1 MFEQI
6 DFPVQPLMDAEIRKG
21 DLNAAYDAIILP
33 ADSIAAMT
41 GETPPG
47 GEGGRG
53 GRGGTPGGGREGGTP
68 PQCALRDSDLV

>member
-53 GRGGTPGGGREGGTP
+53 ARSHARRRQGRRHATAVCAEGF
-68 PQCALRDSDLV
+68 

>member
-47 GEGGRG
+47 GEGG
-53 GRGGTPGGGREGGTP
+53 TP